1 MIRLDKLLCHAGY
14 GTRKEVKKLIRA
26 KLVMING
33 EIAKKDDMKVD
44 EMKDIIEVDGQRVFY
59 SEFVYFML
67 NKPQGVIS
75 STEEGPT
82 KTVLDCL
89 DEPYQGMFP
98 VGRLDK
104 DTEGLLL
111 ITNDGALAHHL
122 LSPRHHVPKTYE
134 VHISN
139 PLSAEHIEL
148 LEKGITIDGPELCK
162 PAEVEILNDHLIHL
176 TITEG
181 KFHQVKRM
189 MIACDSE
196 VTFLK
201 RLTMGPLRLD
211 ETLETG
217 DYRPLTEDEIAL
229 LKEAQH

>member
-1 MIRLDKLLCHAGY
+1 MIRLDKLLCHAGF
-14 GTRKEVKKLIRA
+14 GTRKEVKKLIRS
-26 KLVMING
+26 KCVTVNQ
-33 EIAKKDDMKVD
+33 KVVTKDDLKVD
-44 EMKDIIEVDGQRVFY
+44 ENSDVIEVDGIAVNY

-89 DEPYQGMFP
+89 DEPYQGLFP

-111 ITNDGALAHHL
+111 ITNDGELAHHL
-122 LSPRHHVPKTYE
+122 LSPRHHVKKTYE

-139 PLSAEHIEL
+139 PLNDHHIEL
-148 LEKGITIDGPELCK
+148 LKQGIMIDGNELCK
-162 PAEVEILNDHLIHL
+162 PAEVEVISDHLIHL

-189 MIACDSE
+189 MIACNSE

-201 RLTMGPLRLD
+201 RLSMGPLTLD
-211 ETLETG
+211 DSLKTG
-217 DYRPLTEDEIAL
+217 EYRPLNETEIEAL
-229 LKEAQH
+229 KSSQK

>member
-1 MIRLDKLLCHAGY
+1 MIRLDKLLCHAGF
-14 GTRKEVKKLIRA
+14 GTRKEVKKLIRS
-26 KLVMING
+26 KSVSVNQI
-33 EIAKKDDMKVD
+33 IVTKDDVKVD
-44 EMKDIIEVDGQRVFY
+44 ENNDWIEVDGQRVVY
-59 SEFVYFML
+59 CEFVYFML

-89 DEPYQGMFP
+89 DEPYQGLFP

-122 LSPRHHVPKTYE
+122 LSPRHHVDKTYE
-134 VHISN
+134 VHLSN
-139 PLSAEHIEL
+139 PLTSDHIRK
-148 LEKGITIDGPELCK
+148 LEEGILIDGDELCK
-162 PAEVEILNDHLIHL
+162 SASVKVLNDHLIHL

-189 MIACDSE
+189 MIACESE
-196 VTFLK
+196 VTYLK
-201 RLTMGPLRLD
+201 RLTMGPLVLD
-211 ETLETG
+211 ETLKTG
-217 DYRPLTEDEIAL
+217 EYRPLTEDEIKE
-229 LKEAQH
+229 LKNAQH

>member
-1 MIRLDKLLCHAGY
+1 MIRLDKLLCHAGF
-14 GTRKEVKKLIRA
+14 GTRKEVKKLIRS
-26 KLVMING
+26 KSVTVNQKIVV
-33 EIAKKDDMKVD
+33 KDDLKVD
-44 EMKDIIEVDGQRVFY
+44 ETRDLIEVDGVCVNY

-89 DEPYQGMFP
+89 DEPYQGLFP

-111 ITNDGALAHHL
+111 ITNDGELAHHL
-122 LSPRHHVPKTYE
+122 LSPRHHVEKTYE

-139 PLSAEHIEL
+139 PLNDHHIEL
-148 LEKGITIDGPELCK
+148 LQKGIMIDGNELCK
-162 PAEVEILNDHLIHL
+162 PAKVEVIHDHLIHL

-201 RLTMGPLRLD
+201 RLSMGPLMLD
-211 ETLETG
+211 DSLETG
-217 DYRPLTEDEIAL
+217 EYRPLTEAEIEAL
-229 LKEAQH
+229 KLSQN

>member
-26 KLVMING
+26 KAVAVNHQLVT
-33 EIAKKDDMKVD
+33 KDDLKVD
-44 EMKDIIEVDGQRVFY
+44 EVNDCVEVNGQRVVY
-59 SEFVYFML
+59 SRFVYFML

-75 STEEGPT
+75 STEDGPT

-89 DEPYQGMFP
+89 DEPYQDLFP

-122 LSPRHHVPKTYE
+122 LSPRHHVEKTYE
-134 VHISN
+134 VHLSN
-139 PLSAEHIEL
+139 PLTREHLQMLKE
-148 LEKGITIDGPELCK
+148 GIRIDGDELCK
-162 PAEVEILNDHLIHL
+162 PAVVQVLHDHLIHL

-201 RLTMGPLRLD
+201 RLTMGSLVLD
-211 ETLETG
+211 ESLKTG
-217 DYRPLTEDEIAL
+217 QYRPLTEEEIAE
-229 LKEAQH
+229 LKNAQF

>member
-1 MIRLDKLLCHAGY
+1 MIRLDKLLCHAGF

-26 KLVMING
+26 KAVMVNHQIVT
-33 EIAKKDDMKVD
+33 KDDVKVD
-44 EMKDIIEVDGQRVFY
+44 EMNDFVEVDGQRVVY
-59 SEFVYFML
+59 CEFVYFML

-89 DEPYQGMFP
+89 DEPYQNLFP

-122 LSPRHHVPKTYE
+122 LSPRHHVDKTYE
-134 VHISN
+134 VHLSN
-139 PLSAEHIEL
+139 PLNSRHIQM
-148 LEKGITIDGPELCK
+148 LEEGIFIDGNELCK
-162 PAEVEILNDHLIHL
+162 PAVVKVLNDHLIHL

-181 KFHQVKRM
+181 KYHQVKRM
-189 MIACDSE
+189 MIACESE

-201 RLTMGPLRLD
+201 RLTMGSLVLD
-211 ETLETG
+211 ETLKTG
-217 DYRPLTEDEIAL
+217 HYRPLTEKEIL
-229 LKEAQH
+229 ELKNAQY

>member
-1 MIRLDKLLCHAGY
+1 MIRLDKLLCHSGY

-26 KLVMING
+26 KLVTVNH
-33 EIAKKDDMKVD
+33 EIVKKDDMKVD
-44 EMKDIIEVDGQRVFY
+44 EFTDVIEVDGERVIY

-89 DEPYQGMFP
+89 DEPYQNLFP

-111 ITNDGALAHHL
+111 ITNDGALAHQL
-122 LSPRHHVPKTYE
+122 LAPRHHVEKVYE

-139 PLSAEHIEL
+139 PLTSSHINM
-148 LEKGITIDGPELCK
+148 LEEGIMIDGGEQCRGAK
-162 PAEVEILNDHLIHL
+162 VKVMNDHLIHL

-201 RLTMGPLRLD
+201 RLSMGPLTLD
-211 ETLETG
+211 PALETG
-217 DYRPLTEDEIAL
+217 QYRMLTEDEIEQ
-229 LKEAQH
+229 LKNA

>member
-1 MIRLDKLLCHAGY
+1 MIRLDKLLCHAGF
-14 GTRKEVKKLIRA
+14 GTRKEVKKLIRS
-26 KLVMING
+26 KRVTVNQ
-33 EIAKKDDMKVD
+33 EIVTSDDLKVD
-44 EMKDIIEVDGQRVFY
+44 EVNDWIEVDEERVIY

-82 KTVLDCL
+82 KTVLDLL
-89 DEPYQGMFP
+89 DEPYANLFP

-122 LSPRHHVPKTYE
+122 LSPRHHVAKTYE
-134 VHISN
+134 VHLSN
-139 PLSAEHIEL
+139 PLTKDHIRM
-148 LEKGITIDGPELCK
+148 LEEGIVIDGNEQCK
-162 PAEVEILNDHLIHL
+162 SAEVEVLGDHLIHL

-189 MIACDSE
+189 MIACESE

-201 RLTMGPLRLD
+201 RLSMGPLMLD
-211 ETLETG
+211 DELACG
-217 DYRPLTEDEIAL
+217 DYRPLTEHEIQL
-229 LKEAQH
+229 LKESQH